1 MVGREIISLQ
11 VGQCGNQIGSAFWDS
26 LRTEHC
32 LNTQGDY
39 MSGTGTPCAVEESLV
54 ELEYASVFFNPTME
68 DPQVA
73 RHVPRS
79 ILIDLEP
86 GVLDF
91 IRGSSSV
98 GQLFRPDNFVTG
110 VNGAGSNFAKGHY
123 TEGAELL
130 PSIEDL
136 VRMEIEKCECL
147 QSFQL
152 FHSVGGGTGSGLGT
166 LCALHLKDTYPDRL
180 VSSYSVYPGPS
191 TSTNVVAPYNAVLST
206 HQLIENS
213 DASYL
218 LDNEALNTI
227 VGRCLKIQN
236 ANYANLNSLISQVI
250 CGCTSSLRFSGTLNS
265 DVRKMLVNLVSF
277 PRLHFLNVS
286 QAPLMTTLKKNKKK
300 NSWTLQNSD
309 RTRLT
314 YREVIRG
321 ANDPQQSFAT
331 LEESKVLAA
340 CYIFREDEITE
351 YAVEKELSKHDDGR
365 FVEWIPSNVQTAYI
379 SHASQYSP
387 LSCTSIS
394 NDCGVRS
401 VFDRLVGQFSRF
413 FNKKAYLH
421 AYKNEGMDEMEFI
434 EAAKNMK
441 DLIVEYQDR
450 VDAIYEPTSDAEDYD
465 SDSSQSE

>member
-1 MVGREIISLQ
+1 MVGREIVSLQ

-26 LRTEHC
+26 LRAEHC
-32 LNTQGDY
+32 LDTEGNY
-39 MSGTGTPCAVEESLV
+39 ISGTGTECAAEDAII
-54 ELEYASVFFNPTME
+54 ELEYAHVFFAPTHS
-68 DPQVA
+68 DQKIA

-91 IRGSSSV
+91 IRGSTL
-98 GQLFRPDNFVTG
+98 GNLFKPDNYVSG

-123 TEGAELL
+123 TEGAEIL
-130 PSIEDL
+130 PNIEDL
-136 VRMEIEKCECL
+136 VRREIENCECL

-227 VGRCLKIQN
+227 VGECLQIQN
-236 ANYANLNSLISQVI
+236 ANYANLNSLVSQVI
-250 CGCTSSLRFSGTLNS
+250 EGCTSSLRFPGTLNS

-286 QAPLMTTLKKNKKK
+286 QAPLMTPK
-300 NSWTLQNSD
+300 NSD

-314 YREVIRG
+314 YREVVRG
-321 ANDPQQSFAT
+321 ASDPHQAFAT
-331 LEESKVLAA
+331 LQDSKVLAA
-340 CYIFREDEITE
+340 CYIFRENNIKE
-351 YAVEKELSKHDDGR
+351 YAVEKELADYNNKCEDR
-365 FVEWIPSNVQTAYI
+365 FVEWIPSNLQTALI
-379 SHASQYSP
+379 SHATNYSP
-387 LSCTSIS
+387 LSCTAIS

-401 VFDRLVGQFSRF
+401 VFERLVGQFTRF

-421 AYKNEGMDEMEFI
+421 AYKEEGMDEMEFL
-434 EAAKNMK
+434 EAVNNMK
-441 DLIVEYQDR
+441 DLVTEYQDR
-450 VDAIYEPTSDAEDYD
+450 VDAVFEPTSDMEFES
-465 SDSSQSE
+465 SDEEEEY